1 LKLGRRSTR
10 DTIETV
16 ATDPDEALAV
26 EAWPDEL
33 ALEAWHGGPRTPGGV
48 AGLTAFDVES
58 LTEEFSV
65 RMEKSRSGFDPCAE
79 LTASSRI
86 ASPPWVPPPTF
97 A

>member
-1 LKLGRRSTR
+1 
-10 DTIETV
+10 
-16 ATDPDEALAV
+16 
-26 EAWPDEL
+26 
-33 ALEAWHGGPRTPGGV
+33 
-48 AGLTAFDVES
+48 LTAFDVES